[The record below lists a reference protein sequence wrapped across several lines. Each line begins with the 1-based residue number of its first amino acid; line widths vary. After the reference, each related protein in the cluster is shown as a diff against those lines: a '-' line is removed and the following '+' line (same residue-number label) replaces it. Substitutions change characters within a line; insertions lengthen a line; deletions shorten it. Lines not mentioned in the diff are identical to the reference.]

1 LVVVDQIQP
10 SDENTVPGTV
20 TVSAYETGMATP
32 SWSVT
37 AFALCA
43 DIS

>member
-1 LVVVDQIQP
+1 LIVIDQIQP

-20 TVSAYETGMATP
+20 TVSAYQTGAPP

-43 DIS
+43 DVS